1 MKKLTLSLATIL
13 VSAALSHA
21 QYSDLVSL
29 GSNSWT
35 IDTSGSSSIFSQSS
49 TSVSFNTAVT
59 SGEAVQGA
67 LVTTPVNWSA
77 FNAGNGTQGSST
89 DFAVNMSFTGGSNP
103 NMGFNV
109 QVWNADF
116 SDNMYFAGNTAT
128 ATSTAAYIPLTFD
141 SGNTAILANP
151 GNIIISW
158 NDGGTPSVTMNSL
171 AAVPE
176 PSTYALMALG
186 GLVLFFIA
194 RRRKA
199 QQA

>member
-13 VSAALSHA
+13 VSVALSNA
-21 QYSDLVSL
+21 QYTDLTSL
-29 GSNSWT
+29 GTNGWS
-35 IDTSGSSSIFSQSS
+35 IDTSSSSSIYSQSS
-49 TSVSFNTAVT
+49 TSISFNTAVT
-59 SGEAVQGA
+59 SGDPVQGS

-103 NMGFNV
+103 NMGFNL

-116 SDNMYFAGNTAT
+116 SENMYFAGNTNG

-141 SGNTAILANP
+141 SGNTAVLSNP
-151 GNIIISW
+151 ATIIISW
-158 NDGGTPSVTMNSL
+158 NDSGTPNVTMNSL

-186 GLVLFFIA
+186 GLVLFFMV
-194 RRRKA
+194 RRRKV
-199 QQA
+199 QA